1 MYAARL
7 HGLLNPCASFEL
19 SGKNPVPLGQAGFWP
34 ALRGL

>member
-1 MYAARL
+1 MYTSGL
-7 HGLLNPCASFEL
+7 HYLLDPSASFEL